1 MTGWMTEHGIIK
13 QGCTIVEV
21 FRACCHQY
29 GVYHSRE
36 GARFLP
42 NILACILQCI
52 LTCFNDTST
61 IISYRQR
68 CIQIG
73 DVFYQVSSAVFC
85 SDSCNDNAVYVARVS
100 ILTILVC
107 IIRFTLLY
115 ILRSD
120 ISAGSIVHLMNTH
133 SASRNALLRDSHD
146 LYTWQPRSAPITRI
160 GPSWWR
166 GWMGAPT
173 RSLALAFRRSAS
185 VSGAAD
191 TGRWT

>member
-1 MTGWMTEHGIIK
+1 MEDLGHDIGYATGEVPCRQGRDGDDTGQASQVQDSGNEEMTGWMTEHGIIK

-107 IIRFTLLY
+107 IIRFTL
-115 ILRSD
+115 
-120 ISAGSIVHLMNTH
+120 
-133 SASRNALLRDSHD
+133 
-146 LYTWQPRSAPITRI
+146 
-160 GPSWWR
+160 
-166 GWMGAPT
+166 
-173 RSLALAFRRSAS
+173 
-185 VSGAAD
+185 
-191 TGRWT
+191 